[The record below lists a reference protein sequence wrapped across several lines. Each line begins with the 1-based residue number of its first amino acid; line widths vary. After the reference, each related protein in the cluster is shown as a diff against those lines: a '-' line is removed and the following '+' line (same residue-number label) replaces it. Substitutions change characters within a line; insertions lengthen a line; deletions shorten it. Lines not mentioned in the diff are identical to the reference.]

1 MNDSPISRHL
11 SPIIRHLSPTIH
23 VYICDRLNEF
33 DLGAA
38 LLLLPEQRRE
48 QALSFKF
55 EAGRRQSVAAYLLLC
70 EGLSREYGFTKPPVF
85 EYGEHGKPFIKTP
98 PGYES
103 SLSFFNLSHCREA
116 AICVL
121 SDRPVGV
128 DIESIREFRES
139 LARYTMNESE
149 LHQILQSD
157 TPAEAFIRLWTMKEA
172 TLKRSGEGIR
182 NNMKDVLSGQ
192 HALETFVNKTRGY
205 VYTVAY

>member
-1 MNDSPISRHL
+1 
-11 SPIIRHLSPTIH
+11 
-23 VYICDRLNEF
+23 
-33 DLGAA
+33 
-38 LLLLPEQRRE
+38 
-48 QALSFKF
+48 
-55 EAGRRQSVAAYLLLC
+55 
-70 EGLSREYGFTKPPVF
+70 
-85 EYGEHGKPFIKTP
+85 
-98 PGYES
+98 
-103 SLSFFNLSHCREA
+103 LSHCREA